1 MLNAICQQESTSCH
15 FIVLRFQNLFNDQ
28 NWCVHLFDN
37 ISLSLN
43 FSFNTWSM
51 IFLQNSNISSHP
63 TSTLLKGT
71 EASTAPW
78 WQHGEPIIVKDLRL
92 PTLWACSQWTASPR
106 THTSTGALVG
116 AKGII
121 DASKIRENISSWK
134 SAVFLSQNSQMA
146 PLIVGVAHVAAWWCL
161 DSDSETIRQVTSD
174 QIPSNP
180 FIQMYRAWRCSKAFW
195 QLENASATH
204 DDTTF
209 LINHGD
215 QKIGRDHPT
224 PRNYPLTND
233 LNTFIYLFLPHV
245 SVSPF

>member
-1 MLNAICQQESTSCH
+1 
-15 FIVLRFQNLFNDQ
+15 
-28 NWCVHLFDN
+28 
-37 ISLSLN
+37 
-43 FSFNTWSM
+43 M

-71 EASTAPW
+71 EASTAPCW
-78 WQHGEPIIVKDLRL
+78 RFVKNPIIVKDLRL

-106 THTSTGALVG
+106 THTSNR
-116 AKGII
+116 GIVWSQG
-121 DASKIRENISSWK
+121 DHWCFQDSWK
-134 SAVFLSQNSQMA
+134 HQLLIIRSVFLSQIPQMA

-195 QLENASATH
+195 QLEIASATH

-209 LINHGD
+209 LINHGE

-233 LNTFIYLFLPHV
+233 LNTFIFLRHH
-245 SVSPF
+245 VSPF